1 MRIVEGKET
10 AFTVNVTAYLNET
23 SKEQEFRLLP
33 DDVVLSPSE
42 CFNIFHALN
51 DHSFWRY
58 ARAANCGAFS
68 SKTFIASVKQR
79 ALAAAD

>member
-33 DDVVLSPSE
+33 DDVVFVPE
-42 CFNIFHALN
+42 RVF
-51 DHSFWRY
+51 
-58 ARAANCGAFS
+58 
-68 SKTFIASVKQR
+68 
-79 ALAAAD
+79 